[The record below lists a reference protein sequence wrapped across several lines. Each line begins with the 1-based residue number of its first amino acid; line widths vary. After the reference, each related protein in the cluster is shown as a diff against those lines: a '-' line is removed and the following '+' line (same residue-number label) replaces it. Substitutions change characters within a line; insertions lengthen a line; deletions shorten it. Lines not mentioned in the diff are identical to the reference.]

1 MSDVQG
7 KCRLGVGFVE
17 PDDGGMNLLA
27 VKDFAET
34 GLSEL
39 KNPED
44 IAFDKPLVDQLTAGQ
59 ERKGDCVADSI
70 DHERPPVSLFKDVFV
85 VPERVRPLDLFIH
98 ESERWFPRADEG
110 SPADW

>member
-1 MSDVQG
+1 MQG
-7 KCRLGVGFVE
+7 KSGLGVGFVE
-17 PDDGGMNLLA
+17 PDDGRVDCFA
-27 VKDFAET
+27 VEDFAET

-39 KNPED
+39 KNPKD
-44 IAFDKPLVDQLTAGQ
+44 VAFDKPLVDQLTAGQ

-70 DHERPPVSLFKDVFV
+70 DYERPPVSLFKDVFV